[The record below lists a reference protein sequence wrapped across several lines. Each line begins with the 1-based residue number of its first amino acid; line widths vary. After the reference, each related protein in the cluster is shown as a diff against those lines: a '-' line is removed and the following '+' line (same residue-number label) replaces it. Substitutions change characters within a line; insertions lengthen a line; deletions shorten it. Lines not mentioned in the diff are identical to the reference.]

1 MFHQNMRENQKK
13 KIKKSV
19 KQSAQFRVSVKGSPR
34 MRSRHFTLEQEIE
47 SSAREVSG
55 ENVISDIQHD
65 REFTKLKKKNKKTA
79 MRKQTIQ
86 KNFRKKTKSL

>member
-65 REFTKLKKKNKKTA
+65 REFTKLKKKKK
-79 MRKQTIQ
+79 
-86 KNFRKKTKSL
+86 KNGYEKANNPKKF